1 MNAIREA
8 AYWKTWYFTRSKFE
22 TRARARARLA
32 MASRRTAVALSFFAG
47 AGRRSALGHM
57 ADEAQSTHGE
67 LT

>member
-1 MNAIREA
+1 MNTIREA

-22 TRARARARLA
+22 TRARARVT
-32 MASRRTAVALSFFAG
+32 RRGESADCCRAFLFRQRWKT
-47 AGRRSALGHM
+47 ALGHM